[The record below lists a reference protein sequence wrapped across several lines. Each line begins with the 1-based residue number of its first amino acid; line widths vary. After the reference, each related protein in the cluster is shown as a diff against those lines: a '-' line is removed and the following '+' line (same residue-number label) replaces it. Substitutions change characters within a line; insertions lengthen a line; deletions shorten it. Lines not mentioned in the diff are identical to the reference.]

1 MRGVFAQ
8 GGRYAVV
15 MKGLMRALDAAA
27 TGVTVGERV
36 SEGETWKA
44 IGIGLGL
51 AFPLLVRRR
60 IGSLAIAAL
69 LALGSYYFWE
79 NIHGQTAP
87 RTSASAGT
95 A

>member
-1 MRGVFAQ
+1 MDRLPCA
-8 GGRYAVV
+8 

-27 TGVTVGERV
+27 TGVTVGERI
-36 SEGETWKA
+36 SQGETWKA
-44 IGIGLGL
+44 IGVGLGL

-60 IGSLAIAAL
+60 IGSLAVAAV

-79 NIHGQTAP
+79 NIHGETAP

>member
-1 MRGVFAQ
+1 
-8 GGRYAVV
+8 
-15 MKGLMRALDAAA
+15 MKSLMRVLDAMA

-44 IGIGLGL
+44 IGMGLGL

-60 IGSLAIAAL
+60 IGSLALAAL
-69 LALGSYYFWE
+69 VALGSYYFWE
-79 NIHGQTAP
+79 KVHGETAP
-87 RTSASAGT
+87 RMSAPAGT